1 VTAPMDDPA
10 NRRILTELQRDGRL
24 TNQELAQRVALSP
37 SPCWRRVRDLE
48 AAGVIRRYA
57 AILDPEKV
65 GVGECVFT
73 LINLEMHNRESLLAL
88 ERAVKERPEIL
99 ECYAIT
105 GDADFI
111 LKIHVP
117 NIRGYERLL
126 SEVIF
131 RVPGVKHVKSS
142 FTLREV
148 KNDTAL
154 PLPEPPAQP

>member
-1 VTAPMDDPA
+1 MRQVEEPI
-10 NRRILTELQRDGRL
+10 NRRILAELQKNGRL
-24 TNQELAQRVALSP
+24 TNQDLADRVGIST
-37 SPCWRRVRDLE
+37 SPCWRRLRELE
-48 AAGVIRRYA
+48 SLGVIRRYA

-65 GVGECVFT
+65 GCAECVFT
-73 LINLEMHNRESLLAL
+73 LINLEMHNRDSLEAF

-111 LKIHVP
+111 LKIQVP
-117 NIRGYERLL
+117 NIRAYERILND
-126 SEVIF
+126 VIF
-131 RVPGVKHVKSS
+131 KIPGIRHVKSS

-154 PLPEPPAQP
+154 PLP